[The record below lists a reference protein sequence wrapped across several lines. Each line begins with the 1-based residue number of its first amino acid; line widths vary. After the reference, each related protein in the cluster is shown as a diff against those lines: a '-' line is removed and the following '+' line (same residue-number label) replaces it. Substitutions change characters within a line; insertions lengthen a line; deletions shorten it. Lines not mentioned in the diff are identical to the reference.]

1 MTYSQ
6 TDREN
11 IIKTLNAL
19 PYREREI
26 MLSQAGE
33 AVYNSMSED
42 EQLELKRIARKLLKV
57 KKFGMG
63 CLFELCAVFSLYGCW
78 PEDVKHYGE
87 EALR

>member
-19 PYREREI
+19 PYSEREK

-33 AVYNSMSED
+33 AVYNGMSED
-42 EQLELKRIARKLLKV
+42 EKAGLRRVAAKLLKV
-57 KKFGMG
+57 KNFGMG

>member
-6 TDREN
+6 ADREH
-11 IIKTLNAL
+11 IIKTLNAMS
-19 PYREREI
+19 YRERET
-26 MLSQAGE
+26 MLAQAGE

-57 KKFGMG
+57 NNFGMG